1 MAFDLRQVPRQ
12 TGRCALVTGANVGL
26 GLETAKAFAGLGG
39 SVILACRNLDKA
51 QAARASILSAFP
63 HADIHIEI
71 LDLSDLASVRACG
84 ARIAASRQT
93 LDLLIN
99 NAGIMMPPYTLSKD
113 GFESQMAANYL
124 GHFVLTGLLL
134 PLLNATPGA
143 RVVTLSSLAHR
154 WGPIR
159 FDDPHFQQGYNRRRA
174 YGQSKLACLVFAFEL
189 QRRLAARGS
198 GTLSVAAHPGV
209 AATNLGQHL
218 PSLARWLMPVAGL
231 VFNRAAEGALPSLYA
246 ALGSDIAG
254 GDYCG
259 PGGLGQMRGA
269 AIKVGCSR
277 SARDPEQGRQL
288 WALSEALTGLQYLD

>member
-1 MAFDLRQVPRQ
+1 MAFDLNQAPHQ
-12 TGRCALVTGANVGL
+12 TGRTALVTGANIGL
-26 GLETAKAFAGLGG
+26 GYETAKAFAGLGG
-39 SVILACRNLDKA
+39 SVILACRNADKA
-51 QAARASILSAFP
+51 RAARDSILEAHPQAQVS
-63 HADIHIEI
+63 IEA

-84 ARIAASRQT
+84 ARIAESRQT
-93 LDLLIN
+93 LDLLLN
-99 NAGIMMPPYTLSKD
+99 NAGIMMPPYSLSKD

-159 FDDPHFQQGYNRRRA
+159 FDDPHFQRGYDKRRA

-189 QRRLAARGS
+189 HRRLTAS
-198 GTLSVAAHPGV
+198 GASTISVAAHPGV

-218 PSLARWLMPVAGL
+218 PNLARWLMPAAGL
-231 VFNRAAEGALPSLYA
+231 IFNSASEGALPSLYA
-246 ALGSDIAG
+246 ALGQDIVG

-259 PGGLGQMRGA
+259 PGGLGQMRGP
-269 AIKVGCSR
+269 AIKVGSSR
-277 SARDPEQGRQL
+277 TARDPEQGRRL
-288 WALSEALTGLQYLD
+288 WELSESLTGLRYLD

>member
-1 MAFDLRQVPRQ
+1 MAFDLTQAPRQ
-12 TGRCALVTGANVGL
+12 TGRTALVTGANIGL

-39 SVILACRNLDKA
+39 SVILACRNADKA
-51 QAARASILSAFP
+51 HAARDTILAVHPQAQVSI
-63 HADIHIEI
+63 ET

-84 ARIAASRQT
+84 ARIAAARQT

-99 NAGIMMPPYTLSKD
+99 NAGIMMPPYSLSKD

-159 FDDPHFQQGYNRRRA
+159 FDDPHFQQGYDKRRA

-189 QRRLAARGS
+189 QRRLAAS
-198 GTLSVAAHPGV
+198 GASTISVAAHPGV

-218 PSLARWLMPVAGL
+218 PNLARWLMPAAGL
-231 VFNRAAEGALPSLYA
+231 IFNSASEGALPSLYA
-246 ALGSDIAG
+246 ALGQDIIG

-259 PGGLGQMRGA
+259 PGGLGQMRGP
-269 AIKVGCSR
+269 AIKVGSSR
-277 SARDPEQGRQL
+277 TARDPEQGRLL
-288 WALSEALTGLQYLD
+288 WELSESLTGLRYLD

>member
-1 MAFDLRQVPRQ
+1 MAFDLTQAPRQ
-12 TGRCALVTGANVGL
+12 TGRTALVTGANIGL
-26 GLETAKAFAGLGG
+26 GYETAKAFAGLGG
-39 SVILACRNLDKA
+39 FVILACRNAEKA
-51 QAARASILSAFP
+51 QAARDGILAEHPQAQVS
-63 HADIHIEI
+63 IEI

-84 ARIAASRQT
+84 TRIAATGRR

-99 NAGIMMPPYTLSKD
+99 NAGIMMPPFSLSKD

-159 FDDPHFQQGYNRRRA
+159 FDDPHFERGYDKRRA
-174 YGQSKLACLVFAFEL
+174 YGQSKLACLVFALEL
-189 QRRLAARGS
+189 QRRLAAS
-198 GTLSVAAHPGV
+198 GASTISVAAHPGV

-218 PSLARWLMPVAGL
+218 PGVARWLMPVAGL
-231 VFNRAAEGALPSLYA
+231 VFNSAAGGALPSLYA
-246 ALGSDIAG
+246 ALGKDIAG

-259 PGGLGQMRGA
+259 PSRMGQMSGP

-277 SARDPEQGRQL
+277 TARDPEQGRRL
-288 WALSEALTGLQYLD
+288 WEMSEALTGQHYLD